1 MLFQK
6 KQAKKF
12 KTLGQQKIRRETI
25 SGYLFISPLLLI
37 FIVFSGA
44 SIFATL
50 FYLAFTKYNIMS
62 SPEWIGLDNFIRMFQ
77 DLAAKQMAWNVI
89 RLPLYLVPAHAVVGL
104 LFAYMVYKI
113 KNKFLKYLSR
123 TAIYFP
129 VVATTASVAVA
140 WGFLYN
146 RDFGAINW
154 ILKNLGII
162 QEGIPWTNSSQYAI
176 ISIVIFSVWKFIGI
190 HFLYY
195 IIGIQNIP
203 ETYYEA
209 AKIDGANEFQ
219 VFFKITL
226 PLLSSSVFYV
236 ILTCMIGSMQCFD
249 EPYFITGG
257 GPGVNTKTVAIYIYE
272 TAFQSYEMGY
282 ASAIAASLFIVV
294 FIFTAIQLGL
304 QKKWVV
310 YDYE

>member
-1 MLFQK
+1 MKKGKRQK
-6 KQAKKF
+6 IES
-12 KTLGQQKIRRETI
+12 LGQPHTRQETI

-37 FIVFSGA
+37 FIIFTGA
-44 SIFATL
+44 SIFTTI

-62 SPEWIGLDNFIRMFQ
+62 SPEWVGLDNFTRMLQ
-77 DLAAKQMAWNVI
+77 DPAARQMAWNII
-89 RLPLYLVPAHAVVGL
+89 RLPLYLVPAHTVVGL

-113 KNKFLKYLSR
+113 KNRFLKYLSR

-154 ILKNLGII
+154 ILKTIGII
-162 QEGIPWTNSSQYAI
+162 EEGIPWTNSTQYAI
-176 ISIVIFSVWKFIGI
+176 ISIVIFSIWKFIGI

-195 IIGIQNIP
+195 IIGLQNIP

-249 EPYFITGG
+249 EPFFITGG

-272 TAFQSYEMGY
+272 TAVQSYEMGY
-282 ASAIAASLFIVV
+282 ASAIAAVLFVVV
-294 FIFTAIQLGL
+294 FMFTALQLWL
-304 QKKWVV
+304 QKKWVI

>member
-1 MLFQK
+1 MKKGKRQK
-6 KQAKKF
+6 IES
-12 KTLGQQKIRRETI
+12 LGQRHTRQETI

-37 FIVFSGA
+37 FIIFTGA
-44 SIFATL
+44 SIFTTI

-62 SPEWIGLDNFIRMFQ
+62 SPEWVGLDNFTRMLQ
-77 DLAAKQMAWNVI
+77 DPAARQMAWNII
-89 RLPLYLVPAHAVVGL
+89 RLPLYLVPAHTVVGL

-113 KNKFLKYLSR
+113 KNRFLKYLSR
-123 TAIYFP
+123 TAIDFP

-154 ILKNLGII
+154 ILKTIGII
-162 QEGIPWTNSSQYAI
+162 EEGIPWTNSTQYAI
-176 ISIVIFSVWKFIGI
+176 ISIVIFSIWKFIGI

-195 IIGIQNIP
+195 IIGLQNIP

-249 EPYFITGG
+249 EPFFITGG

-282 ASAIAASLFIVV
+282 ASAIAAVLFVVV
-294 FIFTAIQLGL
+294 FMFTALQLWL
-304 QKKWVV
+304 QKKWVI

>member
-1 MLFQK
+1 
-6 KQAKKF
+6 
-12 KTLGQQKIRRETI
+12 
-25 SGYLFISPLLLI
+25 
-37 FIVFSGA
+37 
-44 SIFATL
+44 
-50 FYLAFTKYNIMS
+50 MS
-62 SPEWIGLDNFIRMFQ
+62 SPEWVGLDNFTRMLQ
-77 DLAAKQMAWNVI
+77 DPAARQMAWNII
-89 RLPLYLVPAHAVVGL
+89 RLPLYLVPAHTVVGL

-113 KNKFLKYLSR
+113 KNRFLKYLSR

-154 ILKNLGII
+154 ILKTIGII
-162 QEGIPWTNSSQYAI
+162 EEGIPWTNSTQYAI
-176 ISIVIFSVWKFIGI
+176 ISIVIFSIWKFIGI

-195 IIGIQNIP
+195 IIGLQNIP

-249 EPYFITGG
+249 EPFFITGG

-282 ASAIAASLFIVV
+282 ASAIAAVLFVVV
-294 FIFTAIQLGL
+294 FMFTALQLWL
-304 QKKWVV
+304 QKKWVI